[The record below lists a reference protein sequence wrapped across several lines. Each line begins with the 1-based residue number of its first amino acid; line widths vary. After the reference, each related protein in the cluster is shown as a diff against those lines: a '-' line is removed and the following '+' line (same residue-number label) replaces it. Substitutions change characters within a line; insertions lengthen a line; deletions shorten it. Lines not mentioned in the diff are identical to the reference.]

1 MPNELTNTQ
10 KATMSINAGISS
22 LKKFSKVL
30 EMPPMNCEY
39 KKITRLM
46 AQLLAVESYVQSGLF
61 DSDTTKR
68 LTYVS
73 DELKKMRLDVVY
85 GMDGNIKTNVSK
97 IPFATNVLYHMRE
110 VPDSSVEDIDYF
122 SLGGNTYYHIQNL
135 NVYLTA
141 DVVQQLNINPQQVI
155 NMIKDQLK
163 TEIEIQTKEK
173 K

>member
-1 MPNELTNTQ
+1 MIKELTDTQ
-10 KATMSINAGISS
+10 KATMSINAGFS
-22 LKKFSKVL
+22 LLKRFSKVL
-30 EMPPMNCEY
+30 EIQSLNCEY
-39 KKITRLM
+39 KKITKLM

-68 LTYVS
+68 LMYVS

-97 IPFATNVLYHMRE
+97 KPVATNVLYHMRE

-122 SLGGNTYYHIQNL
+122 SLDGNTYYHIQNL
-135 NVYLTA
+135 NIYLTA

-163 TEIEIQTKEK
+163 TEIDKQEK